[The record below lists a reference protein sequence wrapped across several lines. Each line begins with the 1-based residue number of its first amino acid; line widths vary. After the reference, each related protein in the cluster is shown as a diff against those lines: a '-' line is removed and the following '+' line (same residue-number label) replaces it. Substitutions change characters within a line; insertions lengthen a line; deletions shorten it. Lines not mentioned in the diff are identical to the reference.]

1 MRREVLISLLLAG
14 ITLGLYWPATYCHF
28 IHFDDQV
35 YVTENAQVQGGLTL
49 AGIAWAFTHAVSSN
63 WHPLTLM
70 SHMLDCQLFGLQPWG
85 HHLTSLLLHMLNT
98 VLVFLLLRRLTG
110 ALWRSAIVAA
120 LFGWHPLHV
129 QSVAWVAERK
139 DVLSTFF
146 FLLSL
151 LAYAGYAKESIA
163 PQPAVRGRWPAA
175 RIYYFLSLGAFA
187 LGLMSKAMLVT
198 LPFVLLLLD
207 YWPLKRFPVSW
218 RLVLEKLPFLALGAA
233 GSAMAFAVQHH
244 GGAIATMQ
252 ALSLG
257 DRLGNALISYCR
269 YLGKIFWPADLAI
282 FYPHPYSWPVE
293 KVLLA
298 AVFLSGVTAL
308 FFMRQKRYPWLLMGW
323 LWFIGTLVPVI
334 GLIQVG
340 EQSMADRYTYIPSIG
355 MFVLI
360 VWCAFESCRRWLQP
374 VSAQAQHS
382 PAPKESRMMAKC
394 ALPALAIAAVAALVS
409 CCWLTRQ
416 QLGYWRNSESLFRR
430 ALAVTENNSWALSNL
445 GDVTFNQGRTD
456 EAINYYQQALAL
468 KPTAADLHNN
478 LGAAL
483 LAKGQID
490 EAIAE
495 SQEALRL
502 KPEYA
507 DAYLNLGNALAKK
520 GLLDDAIGQ
529 FQKGI
534 RLKPDN
540 DAGYIDLG
548 IALLNQGRPDEA
560 INEFHTAMGLKPAT
574 AELHN
579 DVGIAL
585 LAKGLTDEAIA
596 ESQESIRLKP
606 GLVPAHQNLG
616 RAFFRKGQIDQA
628 VAQFQEVVRL
638 EPSESASHVNLG
650 VALLSQGRP
659 DEAITELL
667 AAIQLEPAASKAHYN
682 LSIAYT
688 RKGDLGGAIS
698 QLQET
703 IRLKPDDP
711 DAKRDLAADL
721 ELTNRLGVQ
730 TLNPG
735 TLNNLAWTLATSPDS
750 RNRDGARAVKLAEV
764 ACQQT
769 QYQQTILIGTLAA
782 AYAEAGRFDEAIATA
797 QKACDRA
804 LEQGETNFLARNK
817 ELLALYQTHR
827 PYHEPPPDSAG
838 SAAH

>member
-1 MRREVLISLLLAG
+1 MRRDVLISLLLAG
-14 ITLGLYWPATYCHF
+14 ITLGLYWPATYCDF
-28 IHFDDQV
+28 IHFDDQA

-49 AGIAWAFTHAVSSN
+49 AGIAWAFSHAVSSN

-85 HHLTSLLLHMLNT
+85 HHLTSVLLHTLNT
-98 VLVFLLLRRLTG
+98 VLVFLLLRGLTG
-110 ALWRSAIVAA
+110 SPLRSAVVAA

-129 QSVAWVAERK
+129 QSVAWVSERK

-151 LAYAGYAKESIA
+151 LAYVRYAKETVPRQSRV
-163 PQPAVRGRWPAA
+163 PGPWPAA
-175 RIYYFLSLGAFA
+175 RVYYFLSLGAFA

-207 YWPLKRFPVSW
+207 YWPLKRFPISR
-218 RLVLEKLPFLALGAA
+218 RLVLEKLPFVALGAA
-233 GSAMAFAVQHH
+233 ASAVALAVQKH
-244 GGAIATMQ
+244 GGAVATMQ

-269 YLGKIFWPADLAI
+269 YLEKNFWPADLSI

-293 KVLLA
+293 EVLLA

-308 FFMRQKRYPWLLMGW
+308 FFVWQKRCPWLLMGW
-323 LWFIGTLVPVI
+323 LWFIATLVPVI

-355 MFVLI
+355 LFVLI
-360 VWCAFESCRRWLQP
+360 VWGVYESCRAWRQL
-374 VSAQAQHS
+374 V
-382 PAPKESRMMAKC
+382 
-394 ALPALAIAAVAALVS
+394 PALTVAGLAALVS

-416 QLGYWRNSESLFRR
+416 QLGYWRNSESLFRH
-430 ALAVTENNSWALSNL
+430 ALAVTENNSWAMSNL

-456 EAINYYQQALAL
+456 EAINYYQQALNL

-478 LGAAL
+478 LGAAF

-495 SQEALRL
+495 AEEAVRL

-507 DAYLNLGNALAKK
+507 DAHLNLGNALSKK
-520 GLLDDAIGQ
+520 GLPDDAIGQ
-529 FQKGI
+529 FQEGI

-579 DVGIAL
+579 DLGIAL
-585 LAKGLTDEAIA
+585 LAKGLTDDAIA

-606 GLVPAHQNLG
+606 GFVPAHLNLG
-616 RAFFRKGQIDQA
+616 SAFFRKGQIEQA
-628 VAQFQEVVRL
+628 ITQFREVVRL

-650 VALLSQGRP
+650 VALLSQGRL

-667 AAIQLEPAASKAHYN
+667 TAVQLKPDASKAHYS

-688 RKGDLGGAIS
+688 RNGQLAEAIT

-703 IRLKPDDP
+703 LRLNPDDP
-711 DAKRDLAADL
+711 GAKRDLATAL

-735 TLNNLAWTLATSPDS
+735 TLNNLAWALATSPDS

-782 AYAEAGRFDEAIATA
+782 AYAEAGRFDDAISTA

-804 LEQGETNFLARNK
+804 LEQGETNLLARNK

-827 PYHEPPPDSAG
+827 PYHEPLPGSAG